1 MDNPLET
8 VKKQLRKD
16 LKDYRKYLH
25 VLNRM
30 NFDALPLHFN
40 ASYAGISL
48 NEISLP
54 TVHGDPEGI
63 FDAWLWPVLEGRTD
77 TQLDE
82 LAEVTNK
89 DFALFVSQDP
99 DIGVCTVLLMC
110 ALTRIPGTTM
120 TCDKDSVLMHYK
132 DRVFGI
138 ERGLV
143 RSRFCTG
150 LPISVDHMGMLA
162 YPRKCRTGDSHFIA
176 LYREAYRLN
185 NGSLE
190 ALLTIKSR
198 YPKYLFKNL
207 SPRDNLPLQMT
218 PKRMDRLIAEIM
230 SMDVFDPLLSA
241 YTHLVPRYM
250 TAAQFERHVS
260 QLSGRRTNLD
270 ERWRQVQVNKI
281 IQFFDKKKKE
291 QE

>member
-1 MDNPLET
+1 VGHRTAVPHPRFRPRRRDGHQHCQAGSPLPGPVLQRGPCFGPRSGQGKGRHGGCQAGSPLPGPVLQHCQAGSPLPGPVLQHCQAGRPLPGQGKGRHGGCLMDNPLET

-120 TCDKDSVLMHYK
+120 TCDKDSVLLHYK

-138 ERGLV
+138 DKGP
-143 RSRFCTG
+143 RSVKVLHRPAHVSG
-150 LPISVDHMGMLA
+150 
-162 YPRKCRTGDSHFIA
+162 SHGACWPTPASA
-176 LYREAYRLN
+176 L
-185 NGSLE
+185 
-190 ALLTIKSR
+190 
-198 YPKYLFKNL
+198 NL
-207 SPRDNLPLQMT
+207 S
-218 PKRMDRLIAEIM
+218 
-230 SMDVFDPLLSA
+230 
-241 YTHLVPRYM
+241 
-250 TAAQFERHVS
+250 
-260 QLSGRRTNLD
+260 
-270 ERWRQVQVNKI
+270 
-281 IQFFDKKKKE
+281 
-291 QE
+291 